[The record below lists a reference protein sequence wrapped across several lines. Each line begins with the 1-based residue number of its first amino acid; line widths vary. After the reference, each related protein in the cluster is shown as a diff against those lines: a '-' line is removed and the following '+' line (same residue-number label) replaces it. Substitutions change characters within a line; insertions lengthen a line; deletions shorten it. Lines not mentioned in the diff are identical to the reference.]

1 MMKNVIC
8 SMCLLI
14 GVSMA
19 GAQEKYPFQDSNLP
33 IEKRVDDLVS
43 RLTLSEKVQMMKHK
57 SPAIERLGVPA
68 YNWWNEALHGVARTS
83 EKVTV
88 FPQAI
93 GLAATFD
100 DEALEKSAEMISSE
114 GRALFNEDLRAGKTG
129 GPYRGLTYW
138 TPNVNIFRDPR
149 WGRGQETYGED
160 PYLTSKMGAAMV
172 RGLEGSDPVYL
183 KAVACAKHY
192 AVHSGPEFNSMSNR
206 TYRYFKGQVRY
217 PFGYGLSYTTFQYKP
232 CQTDTAKVT
241 TGKTISFSAQVTNTG
256 DRDGEEVVQ
265 LYISHAGN
273 NVEPKP
279 ICALKGFK
287 RIFLK
292 KGETKEVTFSLTP
305 EELALVN
312 TEGLLMEKA
321 GKADIYVG
329 GGQPYK
335 SEGVFYPLKIEGDD
349 FQVY

>member
-1 MMKNVIC
+1 M
-8 SMCLLI
+8 
-14 GVSMA
+14 
-19 GAQEKYPFQDSNLP
+19 
-33 IEKRVDDLVS
+33 
-43 RLTLSEKVQMMKHK
+43 
-57 SPAIERLGVPA
+57 
-68 YNWWNEALHGVARTS
+68 
-83 EKVTV
+83 
-88 FPQAI
+88 
-93 GLAATFD
+93 
-100 DEALEKSAEMISSE
+100 
-114 GRALFNEDLRAGKTG
+114 
-129 GPYRGLTYW
+129 
-138 TPNVNIFRDPR
+138 
-149 WGRGQETYGED
+149 
-160 PYLTSKMGAAMV
+160 
-172 RGLEGSDPVYL
+172 
-183 KAVACAKHY
+183 
-192 AVHSGPEFNSMSNR
+192 
-206 TYRYFKGQVRY
+206 RY

-292 KGETKEVTFSLTP
+292 KGETKEVTFTLTP

>member
-1 MMKNVIC
+1 MSGSVMSFEWESQHVDAI
-8 SMCLLI
+8 LQAWY
-14 GVSMA
+14 GGQAA
-19 GAQEKYPFQDSNLP
+19 GDAITDVLFGDYNPAGRMP
-33 IEKRVDDLVS
+33 
-43 RLTLSEKVQMMKHK
+43 LTTYMS
-57 SPAIERLGVPA
+57 
-68 YNWWNEALHGVARTS
+68 
-83 EKVTV
+83 
-88 FPQAI
+88 
-93 GLAATFD
+93 D
-100 DEALEKSAEMISSE
+100 
-114 GRALFNEDLRAGKTG
+114 EDL
-129 GPYRGLTYW
+129 PPL
-138 TPNVNIFRDPR
+138 
-149 WGRGQETYGED
+149 ED
-160 PYLTSKMGAAMV
+160 Y
-172 RGLEGSDPVYL
+172 
-183 KAVACAKHY
+183 
-192 AVHSGPEFNSMSNR
+192 SMSNR

-292 KGETKEVTFSLTP
+292 KGETKEVTFTLTP